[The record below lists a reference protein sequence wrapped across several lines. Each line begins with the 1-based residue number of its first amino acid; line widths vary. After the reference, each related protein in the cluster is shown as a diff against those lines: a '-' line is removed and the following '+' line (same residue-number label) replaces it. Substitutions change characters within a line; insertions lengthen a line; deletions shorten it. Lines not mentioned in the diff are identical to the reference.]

1 MLTMATT
8 AMTTQLQQQQKR
20 MIMSSM
26 QQKMVA
32 VVAFCALLFYSQ
44 HYILH
49 WDNKKCTANERTN
62 EHCLASC
69 YIFVRATPKCECMY
83 FMSVVCCVGLFFFSF
98 FSFFF
103 LLRLFSS
110 SLRPTFWCHF
120 RVSIVRATDRT
131 IDIDGTIDF
140 LPAPKIAKCIRTHK
154 HIYMPNF
161 LELFATFF
169 PFQHFLFCLSRAI
182 SWKILQFYKQFC
194 IVATRIQ

>member
-1 MLTMATT
+1 MH
-8 AMTTQLQQQQKR
+8 R
-20 MIMSSM
+20 
-26 QQKMVA
+26 
-32 VVAFCALLFYSQ
+32 
-44 HYILH
+44 
-49 WDNKKCTANERTN
+49 ERTN
-62 EHCLASC
+62 EWTLLG
-69 YIFVRATPKCECMY
+69 FVLHFRKGHTKMRMY
-83 FMSVVCCVGLFFFSF
+83 VLYECCVLCWIVFFSF
-98 FSFFF
+98 FFFFF